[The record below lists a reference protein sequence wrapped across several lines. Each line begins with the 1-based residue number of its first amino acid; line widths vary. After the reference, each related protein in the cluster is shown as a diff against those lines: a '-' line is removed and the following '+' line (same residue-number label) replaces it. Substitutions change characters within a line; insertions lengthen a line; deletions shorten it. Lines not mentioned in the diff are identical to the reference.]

1 MHVHEGL
8 ACLYTTTGRR
18 HPRQPPS
25 RPVVPDLGCGA
36 EIRRSEL
43 PQCNR
48 IGGKSLLCSW
58 RCGGRRGDVAA
69 RGRGSVHWRD
79 AANGFVARGCAR
91 RARGRMRAADGC
103 LCRSAGVAVCALPIR
118 VASPSRD
125 APVVSMSSCAAPLGV
140 KQRHFDEVTPLAQ
153 TTHPRC
159 RPSQPTLSPA
169 PRCQAVE
176 RLGACLFD
184 GYTRPWVADWL
195 LCPQAISEPLRA
207 LALCHA
213 ARSSKPSSLASL
225 LAAVPPRTLSRTV
238 ELRVSSFSEKR
249 DCRGF
254 RARCVSLPCRPAP
267 CRPLPP
273 SLPPLPPFRRLP
285 HLCTLLSR
293 PHSQGRAQDADGER
307 ARARPLRGPAPDLG
321 HAAAGRG
328 DGGVP

>member
-1 MHVHEGL
+1 MCMCTRASPASIPPPDVATLVTLPHDLLCRILAAVPSFDGASCLNAIGL
-8 ACLYTTTGRR
+8 AAKACSALGAAAADEETWRR
-18 HPRQPPS
+18 VAVAR
-25 RPVVPDLGCGA
+25 C
-36 EIRRSEL
+36 
-43 PQCNR
+43 
-48 IGGKSLLCSW
+48 IGVTLRTDSW
-58 RCGGRRGDVAA
+58 REAVLGAREAA
-69 RGRGSVHWRD
+69 CERLTD
-79 AANGFVARGCAR
+79 A
-91 RARGRMRAADGC
+91 
-103 LCRSAGVAVCALPIR
+103 SAGVAVCALPIR

-195 LCPQAISEPLRA
+195 LRPQAISEPLRA

-285 HLCTLLSR
+285 HLRTLLSR